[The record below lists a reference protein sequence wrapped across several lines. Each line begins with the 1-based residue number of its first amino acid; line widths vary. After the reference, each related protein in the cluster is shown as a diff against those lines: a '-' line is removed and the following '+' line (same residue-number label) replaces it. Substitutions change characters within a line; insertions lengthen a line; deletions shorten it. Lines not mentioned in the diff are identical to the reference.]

1 MTARAAVAARLP
13 RLKGL
18 QLIEAAAYV
27 GVSAN
32 HFLKLV
38 GGGLMPRPRLL
49 LGVPRYD
56 VDELDAAFKAL
67 PREGEGTQPAEETD
81 TWADA

>member
-1 MTARAAVAARLP
+1 MTTRAAVAARLP
-13 RLKGL
+13 RVRGL
-18 QLIEAAAYV
+18 PLIEAAAYV
-27 GVSAN
+27 GVSAG
-32 HFLKLV
+32 HFTRLV
-38 GGGLMPRPRLL
+38 QQQLMPRPRLL

-67 PREGEGTQPAEETD
+67 PREGGEAALEEVD